1 MACLGE
7 ITCDSDIGGS
17 PFIIA
22 EKGTITS
29 AEEEIKS
36 LGSQIGDAITQIES
50 EISSGGLDEY
60 SLYVNGASSAYDE
73 AMKIVQ
79 DLTTIKEDLSKL
91 AESYEQNLLEH
102 YSKELEK

>member
-29 AEEEIKS
+29 ATEEIES

-50 EISSGGLDEY
+50 EI
-60 SLYVNGASSAYDE
+60 
-73 AMKIVQ
+73 
-79 DLTTIKEDLSKL
+79 
-91 AESYEQNLLEH
+91 
-102 YSKELEK
+102 